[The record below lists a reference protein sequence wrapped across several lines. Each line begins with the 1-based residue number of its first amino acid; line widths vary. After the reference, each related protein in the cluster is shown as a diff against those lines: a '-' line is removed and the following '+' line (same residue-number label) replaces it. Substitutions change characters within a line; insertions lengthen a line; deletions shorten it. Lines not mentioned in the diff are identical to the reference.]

1 MSHKLQDVVSA
12 TIRVLL
18 RRERSVEAMPLG
30 HLRYRI
36 GKSAFPQEPPDF
48 GPGQSGAGI
57 SENVGKRL
65 QIRFIKFR
73 IAAIGSVVLSA
84 IPRAPLSDHHAQI
97 MITSSVLLAA
107 ARPPVLC

>member
-1 MSHKLQDVVSA
+1 
-12 TIRVLL
+12 
-18 RRERSVEAMPLG
+18 MPLG

-36 GKSAFPQEPPDF
+36 GKSAFPQEPSDF

-65 QIRFIKFR
+65 QIRFIEFG
-73 IAAIGSVVLSA
+73 IAAIGPVVLSA
-84 IPRAPLSDHHAQI
+84 IRAPLSDHHAQT